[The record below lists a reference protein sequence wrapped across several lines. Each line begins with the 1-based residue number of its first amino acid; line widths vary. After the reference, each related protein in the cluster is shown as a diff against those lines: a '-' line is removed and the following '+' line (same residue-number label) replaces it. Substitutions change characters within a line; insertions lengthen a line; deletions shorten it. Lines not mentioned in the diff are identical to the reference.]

1 MPVDCALVMQMLSD
15 CAQAGLPVCRNV
27 KALPNAR
34 LLAFRVSNKYA
45 PLSSAET
52 LKVRE
57 HFRDGALAR
66 WSGIVVLNN
75 WVTHR
80 ITRHSPAASCA
91 GNLLALDYLPWRS
104 HRAMPQA
111 GPWCNGNTG
120 VFGALIPGSNPGG
133 PASMYYAV
141 LPNGVFSREALR
153 RCAGTV
159 HAA

>member
-15 CAQAGLPVCRNV
+15 CAPAGLPVCQNV

-66 WSGIVVLNN
+66 WSGIVVLK
-75 WVTHR
+75 
-80 ITRHSPAASCA
+80 
-91 GNLLALDYLPWRS
+91 
-104 HRAMPQA
+104 
-111 GPWCNGNTG
+111 
-120 VFGALIPGSNPGG
+120 
-133 PASMYYAV
+133 
-141 LPNGVFSREALR
+141 
-153 RCAGTV
+153 
-159 HAA
+159 